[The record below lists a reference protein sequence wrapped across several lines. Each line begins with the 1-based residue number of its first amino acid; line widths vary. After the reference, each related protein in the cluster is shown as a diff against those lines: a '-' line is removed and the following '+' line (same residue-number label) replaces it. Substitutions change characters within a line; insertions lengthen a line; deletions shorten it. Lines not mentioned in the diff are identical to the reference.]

1 MEPEHLAQLFHRHAA
16 ALVLYARQWCD
27 CAEDVVQETFLKLS
41 EQQPTPDPA
50 RPWLFRVARNAAISA
65 SRRSFRRRHRE
76 TAASASLWF
85 DAVDERLEIEEATQA
100 LQSLDAMYRE
110 VVVARIWG
118 ELTFEELAALQNCSV
133 ATAHRRYVE
142 ALRQLQK
149 RLESC
154 ERTYPKA

>member
-1 MEPEHLAQLFHRHAA
+1 MDPEYLAHLFHRHAT

-41 EQQPTPDPA
+41 EQDPQPTPV

-65 SRRSFRRRHRE
+65 QRRSHRRRRREAAQTKQVWFERVDDQLEIDEAVRALKALDETHRE
-76 TAASASLWF
+76 A
-85 DAVDERLEIEEATQA
+85 
-100 LQSLDAMYRE
+100 
-110 VVVARIWG
+110 VVARIWG
-118 ELTFEELAALQNCSV
+118 ELTFEELATLQACSV

-142 ALRQLQK
+142 ALRQLQT

-154 ERTYPKA
+154 EKIFPKT